1 MSEEYFISAM
11 NKTRQVSN
19 AKIMSARTKPD
30 GVSDVRWRIELRRRA
45 QRYWSSWI
53 MCVAHAPDKLR

>member
-1 MSEEYFISAM
+1 MSEDCFTAEM
-11 NKTRQVSN
+11 KKTRQVSN

-45 QRYWSSWI
+45 QCYWSSWT
-53 MCVAHAPDKLR
+53 MCVALEPDRLG